1 MRPAIC
7 RATLALTANFL
18 RYEGVFMGFF
28 SEIIGSAASLILG
41 PVAGGAVSELIGGSN
56 PLITSGQSAVVQA
69 QVATRE
75 AGGVANGRLRKR
87 TIVETFDPATG
98 VVTKRDV
105 PMPGAP
111 AVMRSDVVAA
121 NRLDRQITNL
131 NKRRKTKLVHP
142 TQAATLKKELELA
155 QLRALRRALESGG
168 GGGTSLVRID
178 ND

>member
-1 MRPAIC
+1 
-7 RATLALTANFL
+7 
-18 RYEGVFMGFF
+18 MGFF
-28 SEIIGSAASLILG
+28 SELLGGAASLVLG
-41 PVAGGAVSELIGGSN
+41 PAVGGALTGALGLGS
-56 PLITSGQSAVVQA
+56 PIEQVGQSPQVVA
-69 QVATRE
+69 LTAAAD
-75 AGGVANGRLRKR
+75 AGLVVGGTNGRLRKR
-87 TIVETFDPATG
+87 TIVETFDPTTG
-98 VVTKRDV
+98 KVTKRDAAL
-105 PMPGAP
+105 PGAP

-168 GGGTSLVRID
+168 GSGTSLVRID